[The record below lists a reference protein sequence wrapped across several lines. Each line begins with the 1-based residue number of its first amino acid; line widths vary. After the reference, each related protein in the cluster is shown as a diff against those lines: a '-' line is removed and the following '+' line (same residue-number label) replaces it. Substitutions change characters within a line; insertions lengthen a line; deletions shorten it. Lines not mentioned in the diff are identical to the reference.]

1 VNIGQRWQF
10 GLGRENGLLFW
21 TMMAIEGSFGAY
33 MPIWPLYIEELGAPI
48 ALVGLLL
55 GVSGIIRLFVLLPT
69 ATLAR
74 KLGSKRLMLLARLTT
89 ALTVLAVAAAPSWE
103 WLLPLMLGIAAGS
116 MAFPLVLAAVAAN
129 AGEANRVRS
138 FSYIITIGPS
148 IAMIIAPLVSSLLI
162 SQFGLRAPFV
172 FSALLTLVSVAIISR
187 LSEEAAPAPESE
199 EAAERPGSYR
209 SALSHPPLRRTLL
222 LILMTVFATGLGA
235 SLLPNYLKDSAGYSD
250 DLIALLFSIQAVGSI
265 IFGALVIRNPR
276 FSAAPLRGAAVA
288 IAAVGL
294 AYVLFLVPTA
304 APIVVLAFLLR
315 GGMFGSFSLFSSQLG
330 AVTRPQDRHYA
341 FTLSEIFIVTGFS
354 TAPIIAGV
362 LFNVWPPLPL
372 IVAAGLI
379 VPVIL
384 ILLRADYQRS
394 PEIESAVTA

>member
-1 VNIGQRWQF
+1 MNIGQRWQF

-21 TMMAIEGSFGAY
+21 TMMAVEGSFGAY

-55 GVSGIIRLFVLLPT
+55 GISGIIRLLVLLPT

-89 ALTVLAVAAAPSWE
+89 ALTVLGVAAAPSWQ

-116 MAFPLVLAAVAAN
+116 MAFPLILAAVAAN

-148 IAMIIAPLVSSLLI
+148 TAMIIAPLVSSVLI

-172 FSALLTLVSVAIISR
+172 FSAALTLCSVAIISR
-187 LSEEAAPAPESE
+187 LSEDAAPAPGSE
-199 EAAERPGSYR
+199 ETAERPGSYR
-209 SALSHPPLRRTLL
+209 SALSHPPLRKILL
-222 LILMTVFATGLGA
+222 LMLMAVFGAGLGA
-235 SLLPNYLKDSAGYSD
+235 SLLPNYLRDTAGYSD
-250 DLIALLFSIQAVGSI
+250 DLIALFFSVQAVGSI

-288 IAAVGL
+288 IAAVGVSYL
-294 AYVLFLVPTA
+294 LFLMPELVPV
-304 APIVVLAFLLR
+304 VVLAFLLR

-354 TAPIIAGV
+354 TSPIIAGV
-362 LFNVWPPLPL
+362 LFNLWPPLPL
-372 IVAAGLI
+372 IVAAGVI

-384 ILLRADYQRS
+384 VLLRAGYQRS
-394 PEIESAVTA
+394 PEIEPAVMG